1 MRVFTDSVGFAEKLF
16 GKDLA
21 WKTERKP
28 NEGRPGDIRILVK
41 SLIPGELIYSV
52 EIGSRGFWKYILL
65 VEKAPE
71 SQYDVLIRLAQS
83 DLELPDGILCLADEG
98 SGFHGFKNRPWKSR
112 SGNIHLTAC
121 LSPEGPVPNFGAVF
135 MALPA
140 VSALQVIDRMPGL
153 ENRAGIK
160 WVNDILVEESK
171 ICGVLAHSQSMGDN
185 VSTVI
190 LGIGFNVEAKPE
202 VEQNRF
208 VPQVASLLDFVGDS
222 SICNQAQ
229 IFNRLMEQL
238 EKNYSLIKSGE
249 QLRLI
254 DLYRERSNVIGKQVV
269 ICFDDECED
278 AVSGK
283 AVDIGENLELYLEG
297 IESPISRGRL
307 AFISST

>member
-1 MRVFTDSVGFAEKLF
+1 MKIFTDSVCFAERLL
-16 GKDLA
+16 GKDRD
-21 WKTERKP
+21 WKTERQP
-28 NEGRPGDIRILVK
+28 VEDEHSDIRTLIE
-41 SLIPGELIYSV
+41 SLIPGEHLYSV
-52 EIGSRGFWKYILL
+52 EIDSRGFWKYILL

-71 SQYDVLIRLAQS
+71 SQYDVLIRLAQRGVKF
-83 DLELPDGILCLADEG
+83 PDGILCLADEG
-98 SGFHGFKNRPWKSR
+98 SGFHGFKNRPWKSL
-112 SGNIHLTAC
+112 SGNIHLTAY
-121 LSPEGPVPNFGAVF
+121 LSPDRPVPNFGAVF

-140 VSALQVIDRMPGL
+140 VSALQVIDQMPGL

-171 ICGVLAHSQSMGDN
+171 ICGVLAHSQSMGET

-190 LGIGFNVEAKPE
+190 LGIGFNVETKPE
-202 VEQNRF
+202 VERNRF
-208 VPQVASLLDFVGDS
+208 VPQVASLLDFVGDA

-229 IFNRLMEQL
+229 IFYRLKEQL
-238 EKNYSLIKSGE
+238 EKNYSLIRSGE
-249 QLRLI
+249 QVRLI

-297 IESPISRGRL
+297 LESPISRGRL